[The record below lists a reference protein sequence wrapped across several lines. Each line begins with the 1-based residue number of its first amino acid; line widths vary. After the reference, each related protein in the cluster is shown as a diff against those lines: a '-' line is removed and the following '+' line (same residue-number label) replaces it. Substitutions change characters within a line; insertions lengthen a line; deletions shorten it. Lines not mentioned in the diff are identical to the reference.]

1 MGIFSSVP
9 KPRVKKS
16 NFGKSISFENKLSF
30 DFGMIVPILAK
41 DLLPGDNFYYQPE
54 VFLRCSPLIVPMMQI
69 CDVHIDVVKY
79 PMRLLMRDTPQ
90 VPGFETFMSP
100 SDVFGGA
107 EQPNMSAFL
116 LTFGSDG
123 NFTEAD
129 NWLAPGSLTDYLG
142 LPTIDS
148 NLDPFDYDGQQMKFR
163 ALDHIAYQWC
173 YDEYYRN
180 ENLQESILNEDT
192 DFLSK
197 IITNRDDLAR
207 LFALR
212 YRNWSKDYF
221 TSALPNTQRG
231 IDVGIP
237 ITADVP
243 ITYTAPTAAQ
253 LASGDITKLVMLGS
267 DVAPGQSVN
276 VGTEAAS
283 VPDPIGGPDFT
294 ANYLQGGSSASN
306 VLDVDNSSRLSGH
319 LSNVIAT
326 VNDLRLSVA
335 LQAWAEAS
343 MRGGARYPEIL
354 LSTFGVRPRDARLQR
369 PECMGRISFPLQIS
383 EVLQT
388 SQTTKGNNGSPQGN
402 MAGRAIAYGRGRY
415 IHIYAEEHC
424 ILHAYISIMPRA
436 AYQQGMPK
444 RYTKFDKFDYYW
456 PQFDAL
462 GEQAIKN
469 RELFYDF
476 SNDWDDESTNDGA
489 FGYQQRYCEY
499 KAFPNEIHGDFKLQG
514 LNSWHMSR
522 IFSEAP
528 GLNEDFINYE
538 SELDSINQR
547 IFASGATNRSHI
559 WCQVYNKLRAR
570 RPMSYQVIPHLKG

>member
-1 MGIFSSVP
+1 MGIFNSVP
-9 KPRVKKS
+9 RPKIKRSTFNRSV
-16 NFGKSISFENKLSF
+16 SFENKLSF

-54 VFLRCSPLIVPMMQI
+54 VFLRCEPLIYPLMQF

-90 VPGFETFMSP
+90 IKGFETFMSP
-100 SDVFGGA
+100 ADVFGEGV
-107 EQPNMSAFL
+107 QPTMSRFK
-116 LTFGSDG
+116 LTFG
-123 NFTEAD
+123 D
-129 NWLAPGSLTDYLG
+129 NITARDNYLSPGSLSDFLG
-142 LPTIDS
+142 IPTIDS
-148 NLDPFDYDGQQMKFR
+148 NLEPFEYDGQVMEFR

-173 YDEYYRN
+173 YDENYRN
-180 ENLQESILNEDT
+180 ENLQDPILNEDN
-192 DFLSK
+192 DFYSK
-197 IITNRDDLAR
+197 VIVDDEDLQR
-207 LFALR
+207 LMALR
-212 YRNWSKDYF
+212 YRNWPKDYF

-243 ITYTAPTAAQ
+243 ITYNPPTARDVTE
-253 LASGDITKLVMLGS
+253 GNITKLHSITEGQYGTS
-267 DVAPGQSVN
+267 DNLV
-276 VGTEAAS
+276 VGYPAS
-283 VPDPIGGPDFT
+283 GLADTDT
-294 ANYLQGGSSASN
+294 ALQNDTLSTKF
-306 VLDVDNSSRLSGH
+306 DVDNSSRLSGH
-319 LSNVIAT
+319 LENVLAT

-354 LSTFGVRPRDARLQR
+354 MSTFGVRPRDSRLDR

-388 SQTTKGNNGSPQGN
+388 SQTTEGSPQGN
-402 MAGRAIAYGRGRY
+402 MSGRGIAYGKGRY
-415 IHIYAEEHC
+415 IHVFAEEHC
-424 ILHAYISIMPRA
+424 ILHAYLSVMPRA
-436 AYQQGMPK
+436 SYQQGLPK

-462 GEQAIKN
+462 GEQAIYN

-476 SNDWDDESTNDGA
+476 ANDWDDDETNNGA

-499 KAFPNEIHGDFKLQG
+499 KAFPNEVHGDFKISG
-514 LNSWHMSR
+514 LNGWHMSR
-522 IFSEAP
+522 IFSVCP
-528 GLNEDFINYE
+528 GLNADFVNYE
-538 SELDSINQR
+538 SELDALNQR
-547 IFASGATNRSHI
+547 IFASGSTTRSHLLA
-559 WCQVYNKLRAR
+559 QVFNKIAAK